1 MLRKIL
7 HVDMDAFFASV
18 EQRDDPALRGRPV
31 AVGGAGMRGVVAAA
45 SYEARPYGV
54 RSAMPMAQARTLC
67 PDLVVVPPRG
77 AVYREV
83 SAQVRA
89 IFHSYTDLVEP
100 LSLDEAYLD
109 VTEPKRG
116 PRSATLIAQAIREE
130 IRDTTG
136 LTASAGVSFAKFLAK
151 VASDLDKPDGL
162 SVIQPHEARAFV
174 AALPVEKL
182 HGVGPATARRLHAMG
197 IRTGADL
204 QSWDESALRQRLG
217 KTGGWLYRLG
227 QCDDTRPVRPHRV
240 RKSVGVE
247 RTFSRNE
254 RGEAAI
260 LARLAPIAAELA
272 RRLDRHGLAGR
283 TVTLKLKT
291 ARFVQSTRSAS
302 FAAPVWQEEPLAA
315 LGAALLARPAVPD
328 EPLRLVG
335 LTVSAL
341 APLAELDGV
350 QLALEL

>member
-1 MLRKIL
+1 
-7 HVDMDAFFASV
+7 MDAFFASV

-31 AVGGAGMRGVVAAA
+31 VVGGDSPRGVVAAA
-45 SYEARPYGV
+45 SYEARPFGI
-54 RSAMPMAQARTLC
+54 RSAMPMAHAKKLC
-67 PDLVVVPPRG
+67 PDLVVVRPRG

-83 SAQVRA
+83 SEQVRA

-116 PRSATLIAQAIREE
+116 PRSATLIAQAIRRE
-130 IRDTTG
+130 IRETTG

-162 SVIQPHEARAFV
+162 SIIRPDQARAFV

-182 HGVGPATARRLHAMG
+182 HGVGPATTRRLHSLG
-197 IRTGADL
+197 IRTGGDL
-204 QSWDESALRQRLG
+204 QSWDEVALRDALG
-217 KTGGWLYRLG
+217 KVGGWLYRLG
-227 QCDDTRPVRPHRV
+227 QCDDPRPVRPFRV

-272 RRLDRHGLAGR
+272 RRLDTHGLAGR

-291 ARFVQSTRSAS
+291 ARFVQSTRSATLET
-302 FAAPVWQEEPLAA
+302 PLWEEADLLEA
-315 LGAALLARPAVPD
+315 GAALLSRPEVPE

-335 LTVSAL
+335 MTVSSLVAL
-341 APLAELDGV
+341 QELDGV
-350 QLALEL
+350 QLRLGGWD

>member
-1 MLRKIL
+1 MRKIL
-7 HVDMDAFFASV
+7 HVDMDAFYASV

-31 AVGGAGMRGVVAAA
+31 AVGGRSGRGVVCAA
-45 SYEARPYGV
+45 SYEARPFGV
-54 RSAMPMAQARTLC
+54 RSAMPMAHARKLC
-67 PDLVVVPPRG
+67 PDLIVVPPRF
-77 AVYREV
+77 AVYKEV
-83 SAQVRA
+83 SDVVRG
-89 IFHSYTDLVEP
+89 IFRSYTDLVEP

-116 PRSATLIAQAIREE
+116 PRSATLIAQSIRRE
-130 IRDTTG
+130 IHEATG
-136 LTASAGVSFAKFLAK
+136 LTASAGVSFAKFFAK

-162 SVIQPHEARAFV
+162 SVIQPHEARAFM
-174 AALPVEKL
+174 AALPVEKF
-182 HGVGPATARRLHAMG
+182 HGVGPATARRLHGLG

-204 QSWDESALRQRLG
+204 QSWDEAALRQRLG

-247 RTFSRNE
+247 RTFSHNE

-260 LARLAPIAAELA
+260 LARLEPITSELV
-272 RRLDRHGLAGR
+272 RRLDTHGLAGR

-302 FAAPVWQEEPLAA
+302 FASPVWQEGPLATIA
-315 LGAALLARPAVPD
+315 AALLARPEVPD
-328 EPLRLVG
+328 SPLRLVG
-335 LTVSAL
+335 LTVSSL
-341 APLAELDGV
+341 VPLADVDGV
-350 QLALEL
+350 QLSLEL

>member
-1 MLRKIL
+1 MRKIL

-31 AVGGAGMRGVVAAA
+31 AVGGRSNRGVVSAA
-45 SYEARPYGV
+45 SYEARRFGV
-54 RSAMPMAQARTLC
+54 RSAMPMAQARKLC
-67 PDLVVVPPRG
+67 PNLVVVPPRFG
-77 AVYREV
+77 VYKEASGV
-83 SAQVRA
+83 VHQ
-89 IFHSYTDLVEP
+89 IFRSYTDLVEP

-109 VTEPKRG
+109 VTDPKRG
-116 PRSATLIAQAIREE
+116 PRSATLIAQAIRRE
-130 IRDTTG
+130 IREATG

-162 SVIQPHEARAFV
+162 SVIRPHEARAFV
-174 AALPVEKL
+174 AALPVENL
-182 HGVGPATARRLHAMG
+182 HGVGPATATRLHALG

-204 QSWDESALRQRLG
+204 QTWDEDALRQRLG
-217 KTGGWLYRLG
+217 KTGAWLYRLG
-227 QCDDTRPVRPHRV
+227 QCDDTRPVRPNRE

-247 RTFSRNE
+247 RTFSHNE

-260 LARLAPIAAELA
+260 LARLAPITAELA
-272 RRLDRHGLAGR
+272 RRLDRHGVAGR

-302 FAAPVWQEEPLAA
+302 FSAPVWQEGPLAQI
-315 LGAALLARPAVPD
+315 GAALLSRPRVPD
-328 EPLRLVG
+328 DPLRLVG
-335 LTVSAL
+335 LTVSGLVSL
-341 APLAELDGV
+341 ADLDGV

>member
-1 MLRKIL
+1 MRKIL
-7 HVDMDAFFASV
+7 HVDMDAFYASV
-18 EQRDDPALRGRPV
+18 EQRDDPSLRGRPV
-31 AVGGAGMRGVVAAA
+31 AVGGSSNRGVVCAA
-45 SYEARPYGV
+45 SYEARPFGV
-54 RSAMPMAQARTLC
+54 RSAMPMAQARKLC
-67 PDLVVVPPRG
+67 PDLVVVPPRFG
-77 AVYREV
+77 VYKEASGVVRE
-83 SAQVRA
+83 
-89 IFHSYTDLVEP
+89 IFYSYTDLVEP

-109 VTEPKRG
+109 VTAPKRG
-116 PRSATLIAQAIREE
+116 PASATLIAQSIRRE
-130 IRDTTG
+130 IFEATG

-162 SVIQPHEARAFV
+162 SVIRPHEARAFV

-182 HGVGPATARRLHAMG
+182 HGVGPATARRLYGLG

-204 QSWDESALRQRLG
+204 QAWDEHTLRQRLG

-247 RTFSRNE
+247 RTFNHNE

-260 LARLAPIAAELA
+260 LARLAPITAELV
-272 RRLDRHGLAGR
+272 RRLDGHGLAGR

-302 FAAPVWQEEPLAA
+302 FASPVWQEGPLATI
-315 LGAALLARPAVPD
+315 GGALLARPAVPD
-328 EPLRLVG
+328 APLRLVG
-335 LTVSAL
+335 LSVSSL
-341 APLAELDGV
+341 VPLADIDGV
-350 QLALEL
+350 QLSLEL